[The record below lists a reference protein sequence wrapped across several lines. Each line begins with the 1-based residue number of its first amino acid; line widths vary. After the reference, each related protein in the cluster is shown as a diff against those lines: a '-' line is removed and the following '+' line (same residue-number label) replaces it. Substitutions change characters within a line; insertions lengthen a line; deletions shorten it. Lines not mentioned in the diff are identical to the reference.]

1 MQGYKLDNMR
11 NIYYTETS
19 KEVINMEKLAD
30 IMKNFT
36 DRISGYYSDIESTVS
51 RVSEYPVTISQFGAV
66 GDGVTDDAPAFN
78 RLITAYG
85 SNPVT
90 VLLDKV
96 YKIKSNIDLPSNY
109 HLIGINGAQVVP
121 DANVQFDAANMERIE
136 INTPFHGYYTDG
148 SRSDLKI
155 KDAKVTAGG
164 YGILLNNNAQG
175 SNLEISNS
183 SIEAGADA
191 IEINTTAGNF
201 SGIKII
207 GNSINAL
214 GDSTAATAGF
224 AVGIAR
230 GKDIVVSGNIIEHSR
245 NEAVHI
251 EDAQE
256 RVIVS
261 NNVIKDCL
269 RDGVRLLNQTGAKP
283 VILTNNH
290 IKKLASDHTGSGIYA
305 VYDPR
310 GTLTGSTLTG
320 NIVEGFDRGLDLGAD
335 AVHHIDGCSILDCN
349 TAVSLW
355 TGRTSGT
362 IFAKDCPTLA
372 QGGPG
377 SRFGKIISLTEPAAI
392 LQYTGT
398 QGYQGTTLE
407 GFSFKKAAVTA
418 PNNGY
423 TDYTL
428 FKLPTAFDGKLV
440 LKYANNYDRIY
451 FTADVTYSNHS
462 LTINHQWNA
471 SNGVTAAPYL
481 KMVNNNL
488 VVNFYSAASRQVG
501 FDIDFEGVFYQ
512 E

>member
-1 MQGYKLDNMR
+1 
-11 NIYYTETS
+11 
-19 KEVINMEKLAD
+19 MEKLAD
-30 IMKNFT
+30 IMKDFAGKV
-36 DRISGYYSDIESTVS
+36 SSYYSNIESTVNQI
-51 RVSEYPVTISQFGAV
+51 SEYPVTPSQFGAV
-66 GDGVTDDAPAFN
+66 GDGAADDAPAFN
-78 RLITAYG
+78 RLLTAYG

-90 VLLDKV
+90 VFLNKV
-96 YKIKSNIDLPSNY
+96 YRIKSNIDLPANY
-109 HLIGINGAQVVP
+109 HLIGINGARVVP
-121 DANVQFDAANMERIE
+121 DANVQFNAANMERIE
-136 INTPFHGYYTDG
+136 IDTPFHGYYTDG

-155 KDAKVTAGG
+155 KDTKITADG

-175 SNLEISNS
+175 SNFEIINNR
-183 SIEAGADA
+183 IDAGADA

-207 GNSINAL
+207 GNSIAAL
-214 GDSTAATAGF
+214 GDSTDAAAGF
-224 AVGIAR
+224 AVGIAK
-230 GKDIVVSGNIIEHSR
+230 GKDIVVSANIIEQAR

-261 NNVIKDCL
+261 DNVIKDCS
-269 RDGVRLLNQTGAKP
+269 RDGVRLLNRADAKP
-283 VILTNNH
+283 IILTNNH
-290 IKKLASDHTGSGIYA
+290 IKKRAGDRSGTGIYA
-305 VYDPR
+305 VYDPN
-310 GTLTGSTLTG
+310 GTLTGSNLTG
-320 NIVEGFDRGLDLGAD
+320 NVIEGFNIGLDLGAD
-335 AVHHIDGCSILDCN
+335 AVHHIGGSTILDCN

-362 IFAKDCPTLA
+362 IFSGNCPVLA

-407 GFSFKKAAVTA
+407 GFSFKKAAVTTSD
-418 PNNGY
+418 NGY

-428 FKLPTAFDGKLV
+428 FPLPTAFDGKLL
-440 LKYANNYDRIY
+440 LKYADNFDRIY
-451 FTADVTYSNHS
+451 YTADVTYSNGS
-462 LTINHQWNA
+462 LTINRQWSAN
-471 SNGVTAAPYL
+471 NGVTAAPNL
-481 KMVNNNL
+481 KTINNNL
-488 VVNFYSAASRQVG
+488 AVNFYSAASRQVG